1 MADSESVLNPM
12 GQRRRLMP
20 LHLVAREK
28 IFRDIA
34 QRGIGAGERYCTE
47 SELAKRLHMSRNT
60 IRRAVAG
67 LQQEGYLSRR
77 RRIGVIVGKP
87 PGISMPAIS
96 LPNISYSTSPA
107 TMRQRV
113 IVVMPGWDDS
123 VEGRFSGQL
132 LRALASPEL
141 SPRLAVEIRHPDD
154 HLTLDNV
161 RDAAVLAIDPRG
173 RHVTE
178 LQDLAAQGVR
188 VVLDGAGSI
197 FEGLI
202 MIGNDRRSSTREA
215 VKKLYAM
222 GHRHV
227 GLLNYDTQHLGFSM
241 PYFGFLDAHRELD
254 KPIHPRAIVQQV
266 LQGEISGQIDLTQVT
281 GWICTYLRSTEMIGE
296 ECRRMGLDVPRDI
309 SVISLDDPGDRIVTG
324 LGMPVTAYGT
334 DFELDAAKIHSLLH
348 DWQEELRGKIMWL
361 GSKWI
366 DRGTIGPPGGQIPN
380 SRYSSITAYNKDH
393 CS

>member
-1 MADSESVLNPM
+1 MVDSEPVTSSM
-12 GQRRRLMP
+12 TQRRRVVP

-47 SELAKRLHMSRNT
+47 SELAQRLHMSRNT

-87 PGISMPAIS
+87 PGISMPTVA
-96 LPNISYSTSPA
+96 LPSITTSTSLA
-107 TMRQRV
+107 RMRQRV

-154 HLTLDNV
+154 HLTLENV

-202 MIGNDRRSSTREA
+202 MIGCDRRSSTREA
-215 VKKLYAM
+215 VKKLYAL

-227 GLLNYDTQHLGFSM
+227 GLMNYDTQHLAFSM

-254 KPIHPRAIVQQV
+254 RMIHPRAIVQQV
-266 LQGEISGQIDLTQVT
+266 IQGETSGQIDLTQVT
-281 GWICTYLRSTEMIGE
+281 GWICTYMRSAGMIGE
-296 ECRRMGLDVPRDI
+296 ECQRMGLTVPRDV
-309 SVISLDDPGDRIVTG
+309 SVISLDDPGDRIVAG
-324 LGMPVTAYGT
+324 LGMPVTAYGS
-334 DFELDAAKIHSLLH
+334 DFTLDAAKIHAVLQ
-348 DWQEELRGKIMWL
+348 DWREELRGTVTWIV
-361 GSKWI
+361 SKWI
-366 DRGTIGPPGGQIPN
+366 DRGTVGPPGGQTPA
-380 SRYSSITAYNKDH
+380 S
-393 CS
+393 